1 MTKVSIVTPTA
12 LGRVVCVGKALAIGH
27 TRVNASVVVDP
38 SFSDLILGQRQE
50 KNRFNDDASFSNKST
65 TIIRSTKML
74 LMTYTVITLTVC
86 E

>member
-1 MTKVSIVTPTA
+1 MKKVSIVTPTA

-38 SFSDLILGQRQE
+38 SSDLILGQRQE
-50 KNRFNDDASFSNKST
+50 KNRFNEDASFSNKST